1 MSERAWI
8 VGSDGVVSWYEE
20 LADKDAPYYS
30 VWFGKQLRFTYD
42 GDDIEEGAELL
53 RKNLEMVTKQQ
64 NSSLLTIKLHKEKN
78 RYVNDKTPYNAAIEF
93 RCIPIEEDQ
102 VAYASLPRGI
112 IGQLQQQIKDLK
124 EEKNAGPKGIM
135 GYLEPMLE
143 NPEVQSM
150 LAGMAAG
157 VFQKVMGIFTPG
169 GQPGALP
176 ASHGQAQGAAM
187 AGVQDPNEQEAD
199 KLDGALLT
207 LEKADPEIIDDLA
220 RLAKIANDKP
230 EVFKLLLTQLRTM

>member
-1 MSERAWI
+1 MLERAWI
-8 VGSDGVVSWYEE
+8 VGADGVVSWYEE
-20 LADKDAPYYS
+20 LADKDTPYYS
-30 VWFGKQLRFTYD
+30 VWLGKQLRFTYD

-53 RKNLEMVTKQQ
+53 KKNLEMVSRQR

-93 RCIPIEEDQ
+93 RCVPIEEDE
-102 VAYASLPRGI
+102 VAYASLPKGI

-124 EEKNAGPKGIM
+124 EEKNAAPKGIM

-143 NPEVQSM
+143 NPEVQAM

-157 VFQKVMGIFTPG
+157 VFQKVMGIFAPG

-176 ASHGQAQGAAM
+176 TSHPQPAAAM
-187 AGVQDPNEQEAD
+187 AGVQDPNETEAE
-199 KLDGALLT
+199 KLDEALLN

-220 RLAKIANDKP
+220 RLAKLATDKP
-230 EVFKLLLTQLRTM
+230 DVFKLLVTQLRSM